1 MPKLEEA
8 RRRNQ
13 RPFLRY
19 NKLIIYDSAGS
30 APQPSDQPTIYSV
43 QWINSQKFDENV
55 WQLFQKIDNI

>member
-13 RPFLRY
+13 RAFLRY
-19 NKLIIYDSAGS
+19 DKLIIYNSAGS
-30 APQPSDQPTIYSV
+30 APQPSDQPMYSV
-43 QWINSQKFDENV
+43 QWINSKKFDENV